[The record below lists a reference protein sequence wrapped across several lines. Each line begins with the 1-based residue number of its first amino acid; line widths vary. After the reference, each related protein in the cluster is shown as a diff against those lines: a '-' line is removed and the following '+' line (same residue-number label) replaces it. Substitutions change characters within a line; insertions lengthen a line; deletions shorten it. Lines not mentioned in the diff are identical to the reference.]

1 MAKICYSEPGWFE
14 KKKKIIQLIVRSASI
29 LSDVK
34 ITLLCLYFVS
44 HWIFKRAFFLNS
56 RKVLSGLG
64 LEMHNKQNLAM
75 IEKRKR
81 ARKDDRERERKEEK
95 TDP

>member
-14 KKKKIIQLIVRSASI
+14 KKKKIASI

-44 HWIFKRAFFLNS
+44 HRIFKRAFFLNS
-56 RKVLSGLG
+56 RKVLSGFG

-81 ARKDDRERERKEEK
+81 ARKDDRERERKEK